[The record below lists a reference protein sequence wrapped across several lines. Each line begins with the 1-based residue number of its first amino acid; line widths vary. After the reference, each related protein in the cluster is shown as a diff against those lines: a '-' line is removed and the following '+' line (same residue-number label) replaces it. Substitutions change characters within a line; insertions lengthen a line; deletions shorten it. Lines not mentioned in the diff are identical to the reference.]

1 MWMYTAIVRPM
12 LTYGSFIW
20 YKEAEKTSFRIKMN
34 KLQRLACVLTTGA
47 MRTTP
52 TAALEIIL
60 NLPPLHIFMKME
72 AKITNYKLSTNEN
85 INLRKL
91 TDEYLD
97 QEQTKDE
104 ILKLKNSDFMK
115 PKYNFDHS
123 FKVKIPTR
131 QEWESNEINYTDTL
145 KFYIDGSKIE
155 NGTGFGIFGTST
167 IRYQTLD
174 KFKEQIRVRIRSD

>member
-1 MWMYTAIVRPM
+1 
-12 LTYGSFIW
+12 
-20 YKEAEKTSFRIKMN
+20 
-34 KLQRLACVLTTGA
+34 
-47 MRTTP
+47 
-52 TAALEIIL
+52 
-60 NLPPLHIFMKME
+60 MKME

-104 ILKLKNSDFMK
+104 ILNLKNSDFMK

-131 QEWESNEINYTDTL
+131 QEWDLNEDNNNDAL
-145 KFYIDGSKIE
+145 KFYTNAQCFIDTEKRPKVKNTWSRPKLR
-155 NGTGFGIFGTST
+155 TFGC
-167 IRYQTLD
+167 IRLC
-174 KFKEQIRVRIRSD
+174 